1 MRVHKEDIVTEY
13 TFKVDAETLST
24 YMLWHLRMG
33 YLGIQ
38 NLQKMS
44 KMVTGLENVHF
55 TNVTS
60 GVCEGCMFGRQ
71 CRLLFRK
78 SDTVRD
84 LMELVHSDLL
94 GPIRVLSI
102 ARLRY
107 VLIFIEGKSH
117 FLKCYYLKTK
127 EGNVV
132 LQKFKEYKAWAEN
145 VIGKRIKILRTDRGG
160 EYVNNTMSKYLEEC
174 GIEHQRTVPYTP
186 QQNGVSER
194 FNRTAME
201 KTRAILHGGNLPL
214 RLWAE
219 VFDTVRYL
227 YTLRPVKGITDEMT
241 PEAIFYKYRDGE
253 RTSVKHLRVIG
264 CTAYVHIPDKLRTK
278 LDAKS
283 KKYILVGYGTL
294 QKGYRVWDPIRDTVT
309 VSKDIIFDETK
320 IGLEG
325 NNECDRRPLLEDI
338 TELEFE
344 IERIVKERIYNG
356 EHEYYVKWVGYS
368 DSENTWE
375 SYENMRDTKALDE

>member
-71 CRLLFRK
+71 CRLPFRK

-94 GPIRVLSI
+94 GPIRVPSI
-102 ARLRY
+102 TGSRY
-107 VLIFIEGKSH
+107 MLIFIEGKSH

-132 LQKFKEYKAWAEN
+132 LEKFKEYKAWTEN
-145 VIGKRIKILRTDRGG
+145 VTGKKIKILRTDGGG
-160 EYVNNTMSKYLEEC
+160 EYVNNAISKYLEEC

-186 QQNGVSER
+186 QQNSVSER
-194 FNRTAME
+194 FNKTAME
-201 KTRAILHGGNLPL
+201 KTRAILHRGNLPL

-227 YTLRPVKGITDEMT
+227 YTLRPVKRIADGMI

-253 RTSVKHLRVIG
+253 RTSVKYLRIIG
-264 CTAYVHIPDKLRTK
+264 CITYIYILDKLRTK
-278 LDAKS
+278 LDTKS
-283 KKYILVGYGTL
+283 KKYILVRYRIL
-294 QKGYRVWDPIRDTVT
+294 QKGYRV
-309 VSKDIIFDETK
+309 
-320 IGLEG
+320 
-325 NNECDRRPLLEDI
+325 
-338 TELEFE
+338 
-344 IERIVKERIYNG
+344 
-356 EHEYYVKWVGYS
+356 
-368 DSENTWE
+368 
-375 SYENMRDTKALDE
+375 